1 MLSVIATNGYEKSMS
16 KRIVTVPGT
25 DECAI
30 NMINSGLSVED
41 GTATVQFA
49 GVGTVSSYAC
59 YLDQVVYTGDCKSV
73 MQQQCAIWVKGVML
87 CKEVGHGHVIQALRD
102 LDISA
107 YVQSTGRQYVFVA
120 KVCKIDT

>member
-1 MLSVIATNGYEKSMS
+1 MT

-41 GTATVQFA
+41 GAATVQFE

-73 MQQQCAIWVKGVML
+73 LQQQCNMGEG
-87 CKEVGHGHVIQALRD
+87 CEAL
-102 LDISA
+102 
-107 YVQSTGRQYVFVA
+107 
-120 KVCKIDT
+120 